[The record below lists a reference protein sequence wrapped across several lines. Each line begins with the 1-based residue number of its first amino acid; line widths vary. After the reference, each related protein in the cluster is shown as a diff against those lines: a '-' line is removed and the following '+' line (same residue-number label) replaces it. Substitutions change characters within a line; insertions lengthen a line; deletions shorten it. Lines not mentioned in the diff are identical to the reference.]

1 MKKRRKAREAVLQIL
16 YQKDITDDKSPQAPE
31 EFWIENPCLPD
42 VMEFAN
48 LLVKG
53 TLENLPKVDSLIENS
68 SENWILSRM
77 GVIDRNILR
86 MAVYE
91 MISGLD
97 IPVKVILNEA
107 IEIAKRFGTE
117 DSPKFINGVLDQVRK
132 TLGKNFDLTAKP
144 AD

>member
-16 YQKDITDDKSPQAPE
+16 YQKDITDDKSTQVPD
-31 EFWIENPCLPD
+31 EFWMENPCPQD
-42 VMEFAN
+42 ITEFAS

-53 TLENLPKVDSLIENS
+53 TMENLQKIDSLIENS

-86 MAVYE
+86 MAVCE
-91 MISGLD
+91 MISGLG

-107 IEIAKRFGTE
+107 IEVAKKFGTE
-117 DSPKFINGVLDQVRK
+117 DSSKFINGVLDQVRK
-132 TLGKNFDLTAKP
+132 TLEKNP
-144 AD
+144 ALIEKNTV